1 MSDGWPRTEALEL
14 RPVPYAHPDAAMLT
28 DLAQSY
34 YISIYGSPDS
44 APVSDDGFAPP
55 NGAFFVGYLD
65 GVPVS
70 MGGWRFSGAGVP
82 AEAIRPAEVKRMFVR
97 DEVRGRGLARQ
108 TLALLEADARRAG
121 ADWLILETGRPQ
133 VAAIAFYR
141 AAGYRD
147 IEAFGYYAGWANSVT
162 LGKPLV
168 GDDPTLVPTT

>member
-1 MSDGWPRTEALEL
+1 MTDGRPQMPTLEL
-14 RPVPYAHPDAAMLT
+14 RPVPYGHPDAALLT

-34 YISIYGSPDS
+34 YVSIYGSPDS

-65 GVPVS
+65 GEPVS
-70 MGGWRFSGAGVP
+70 MGGWRFSDAGVP
-82 AEAIRPAEVKRMFVR
+82 AEATRPAEVKRMYVR
-97 DEVRGRGLARQ
+97 DEVRGRGLARR

-133 VAAIAFYR
+133 VAAVAFYR

-147 IEAFGYYAGWANSVT
+147 IEPFGYYAGWANSVT
-162 LGKPLV
+162 LGKPLT
-168 GDDPTLVPTT
+168 GDDPALVLTR